1 MISGHALWTF
11 LVRHRMNLNILENL
25 TKTFILRGFTNARK
39 ITINHIVRP
48 MSKVF
53 TGRCKINDRKTIEKL
68 NKRLTD
74 ITMMITNLIAN
85 IDRISSIPFP
95 AIKIINNLNRSTFD
109 IFTPI

>member
-1 MISGHALWTF
+1 MIRGHALWAF
-11 LVRHRMNLNILENL
+11 LVRHRMNLDVLENL
-25 TKTFILRGFTNARK
+25 AKTLILCGFTNARK

-53 TGRCKINDRKTIEKL
+53 TGRRKINDREAVKKL

-74 ITMMITNLIAN
+74 IIVANLVTN

-109 IFTPI
+109 IFAPI

>member
-1 MISGHALWTF
+1 
-11 LVRHRMNLNILENL
+11 
-25 TKTFILRGFTNARK
+25 
-39 ITINHIVRP
+39 

-53 TGRCKINDRKTIEKL
+53 TGRRKINDREAVKKL
-68 NKRLTD
+68 NKRLTI

-109 IFTPI
+109 IFVPI